1 MRIANIVFKLDYA
14 EIPASGGA
22 TMSQG
27 DHSCA
32 FFNDVVEAWQ
42 FCADVIAA
50 AERRDFKY
58 SIVCGEIVDAQSKRC
73 ADAIP
78 DAAVVS
84 LGDLA
89 LDEAPISITKVI
101 CRVRQLVEAT
111 IAGGSAGLLLL
122 FDMSWLLRL
131 PSGIAQHGE
140 FEAALHQLTLEDMR
154 LRTMCLYH
162 LPKFPEGMVL
172 DAMRTHPRVRT
183 KHGEFENPHCL
194 PPQAFLNGDAEAKLQ
209 SWLNTLRPVITRKR
223 PERASR
229 PLPSHTITIPG
240 KESIVP
246 RGYIN
251 EQTAW
256 VHPAAA
262 QNWKIRCFGNLR
274 IYREDGSPVRWS
286 TANGATIKTKALFA
300 YLLHRGTSGASAED
314 LADLLWPQAEG
325 MNQSLNRLYHTIHCL
340 RTALSPN
347 LKHSRASPFVL
358 GHDHYYRLAL
368 PEGTWVDV
376 PIFEQFCRRGE
387 KLLKAG
393 QLEDALACYV
403 SAEAL
408 YSGSLLSDIPPEYA
422 ENTERDWCWSRR
434 YWLEEIY
441 VKMLTQM
448 SSIYRQVE
456 NPQRAIA
463 YGEKA
468 LKLEP
473 CFERAHQ
480 ELMRSFS
487 GMGRRDAIERQYR
500 LCVNALRRQEGRA
513 PSADTRILFQTLVS

>member
-1 MRIANIVFKLDYA
+1 
-14 EIPASGGA
+14 
-22 TMSQG
+22 MSQG

-32 FFNDVVEAWQ
+32 LFDDVIDAWQ
-42 FCADVIAA
+42 FCADAIAA
-50 AERRDFKY
+50 AKRSGFKY
-58 SIVCGEIVDAQSKRC
+58 LIVSGEIVNAQSKHC
-73 ADAIP
+73 ANAIP

-89 LDEAPISITKVI
+89 LDKAPVLIAQVI
-101 CRVRQLVEAT
+101 RRVRQLVEAT

-122 FDMSWLLRL
+122 FDMSWLLRV

-140 FEAALHQLTLEDMR
+140 FEAALQQLMLEDFR
-154 LRTMCLYH
+154 LHTMCLYH

-172 DAMRTHPRVRT
+172 DAMRTHPRVRI
-183 KHGEFENPHCL
+183 KHGEFENPHFL
-194 PPQAFLNGDAEAKLQ
+194 PPQAFLSGDTAAKLQ
-209 SWLNTLRPVITRKR
+209 SWLNTLRPVTRPRR
-223 PERASR
+223 PARARR
-229 PLPSHTITIPG
+229 PQRFHPITISH

-246 RGYIN
+246 PGNIN
-251 EQTAW
+251 EQAR
-256 VHPAAA
+256 PIRSAAA
-262 QNWKIRCFGNLR
+262 QNWKIRCLGNLR
-274 IYREDGSPVRWS
+274 IYREDSSPVRWS
-286 TANGATIKTKALFA
+286 AANGATIKTKALFA
-300 YLLHRGTSGASAED
+300 YLLYRGASGASADD
-314 LADLLWPQAEG
+314 LADLLWSQAED
-325 MNQSLNRLYHTIHCL
+325 MNQSLNRLYHTVHCL
-340 RTALSPN
+340 RMTLSPN

-358 GHDHYYRLAL
+358 GHDHHYRLAL

-387 KLLKAG
+387 KLLKTG
-393 QLEDALACYV
+393 QLEDALACYL

-448 SSIYRQVE
+448 SSIYRQIE
-456 NPQRAIA
+456 DPQRAIA
-463 YGEKA
+463 YAEKA
-468 LKLEP
+468 LQLEP

-480 ELMRSFS
+480 ELMYSFS
-487 GMGRRDAIERQYR
+487 SMGRRDAIERQYR